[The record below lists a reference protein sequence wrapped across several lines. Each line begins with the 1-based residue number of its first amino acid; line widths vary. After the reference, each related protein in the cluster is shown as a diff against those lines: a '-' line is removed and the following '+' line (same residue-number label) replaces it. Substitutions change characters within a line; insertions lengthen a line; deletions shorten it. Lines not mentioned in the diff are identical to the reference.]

1 MRPTKKP
8 RRACGTLRG
17 ETAACGPAASGN
29 SDWQEIL
36 GEQLF
41 GGITKKCDAWPKGSA
56 GRLPGAFGG
65 WGSVLGLVEHGLALA
80 LHPISCCRQ
89 HHACAQ
95 HQVCQPAAGA
105 GLDQLGILHRR
116 EPTPAGTAP
125 SAIADPGRR
134 GHGRPGTS
142 AGCTAG
148 GCRRLPAGRRASPP
162 AGAPGTAMPAAP
174 RCPPHSLFEPVL
186 AASVSSRILR
196 LLCRSPVFFL
206 HYITSAL

>member
-1 MRPTKKP
+1 MRRLRAARQDCPTEMWSSPVFFCRNGPCGQQKSP
-8 RRACGTLRG
+8 GGLAGPSGARQRRAGPLQTAPCLR
-17 ETAACGPAASGN
+17 PASGLPA
-29 SDWQEIL
+29 SRW
-36 GEQLF
+36 
-41 GGITKKCDAWPKGSA
+41 CRSGSA
-56 GRLPGAFGG
+56 WHPAPPGAP
-65 WGSVLGLVEHGLALA
+65 GSQERERGPGRERGQV
-80 LHPISCCRQ
+80 LHPAPR
-89 HHACAQ
+89 
-95 HQVCQPAAGA
+95 AAPEPRG
-105 GLDQLGILHRR
+105 R

-186 AASVSSRILR
+186 AASVSSCIPR

>member
-1 MRPTKKP
+1 MWSSPVFFCRNGPCGQQKSP
-8 RRACGTLRG
+8 GGLAGPSGARQRRAGPLQTAPCLR
-17 ETAACGPAASGN
+17 PASGLPA
-29 SDWQEIL
+29 SRW
-36 GEQLF
+36 
-41 GGITKKCDAWPKGSA
+41 CRSGSA
-56 GRLPGAFGG
+56 WHPAPPGAP
-65 WGSVLGLVEHGLALA
+65 GSQE
-80 LHPISCCRQ
+80 
-89 HHACAQ
+89 
-95 HQVCQPAAGA
+95 
-105 GLDQLGILHRR
+105 R
-116 EPTPAGTAP
+116 EPTPAGAAP

>member
-1 MRPTKKP
+1 MAQRVSGAFARGLWGLGFSAGTCRTWPCACAPSNIPLQTAPCLRP
-8 RRACGTLRG
+8 
-17 ETAACGPAASGN
+17 ASGLPA
-29 SDWQEIL
+29 SRW
-36 GEQLF
+36 
-41 GGITKKCDAWPKGSA
+41 CRSGSA
-56 GRLPGAFGG
+56 WHPAPPGAPGSQERG
-65 WGSVLGLVEHGLALA
+65 PEWEPEWGRGQV
-80 LHPISCCRQ
+80 LHPAPR
-89 HHACAQ
+89 
-95 HQVCQPAAGA
+95 AAPEPRG
-105 GLDQLGILHRR
+105 R

-186 AASVSSRILR
+186 AASVSSCIPR